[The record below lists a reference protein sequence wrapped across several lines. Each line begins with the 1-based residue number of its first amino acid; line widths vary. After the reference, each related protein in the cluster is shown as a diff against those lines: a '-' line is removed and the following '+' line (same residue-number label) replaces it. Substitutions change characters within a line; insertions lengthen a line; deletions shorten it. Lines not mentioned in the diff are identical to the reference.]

1 MWELGKN
8 FVWNEL
14 SLYPNHHQYSSI
26 TMYLGVVV
34 ATDSMLTEGQEAA
47 GGYYTRDCTKSPIET
62 RRKQMWFHFRFCFA
76 EFR

>member
-14 SLYPNHHQYSSI
+14 SLYQIIISIVASLCTWGSSS
-26 TMYLGVVV
+26 Y
-34 ATDSMLTEGQEAA
+34 SMLTEGQEAA